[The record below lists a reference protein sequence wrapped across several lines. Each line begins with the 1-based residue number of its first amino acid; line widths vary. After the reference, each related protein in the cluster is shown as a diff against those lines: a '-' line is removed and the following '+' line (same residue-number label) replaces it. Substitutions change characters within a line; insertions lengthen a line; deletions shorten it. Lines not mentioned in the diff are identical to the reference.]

1 MAEESQAT
9 LNADYLVSALAG
21 SRRRSRQEAAHQLA
35 IIAHRDPN
43 QLLPFAEELIDAVYR
58 PEAQTRWEVF
68 DVLGELV
75 LLDPDAVAEGYD
87 GAEASLFDESSAAVR
102 LSAFRFLCR
111 LGATSPERSEQVWP
125 IIDEAIQCY
134 HGDPEYHDMLIA
146 LLEFAQGKLADSVR
160 EALIARVSFD
170 ADNSQSFMR
179 VYSTQI
185 MAAAKGGE

>member
-35 IIAHRDPN
+35 IIAHRDPS

-111 LGATSPERSEQVWP
+111 LGTTSPERSEQVWP

-134 HGDPEYHDMLIA
+134 HGDPEYHDMLIV